1 MPSLFA
7 ALLFAAALV
16 PLPIFAAQPSPATN
30 PASPDAP
37 VRQST
42 YESAFAGYQ
51 SYKDEKLAP
60 WREVNDEVGRVGGQA
75 GIFGGAGHAGHGGGK
90 SVTSTPTPAAVTAP
104 KAPLPMHGPG
114 HQGMTK

>member
-51 SYKDEKLAP
+51 SYKDEKPAS
-60 WREVNDEVGRVGGQA
+60 WREVNDEVGRIGGQA
-75 GIFGGAGHAGHGGGK
+75 GIFGGAGHAGHGSAK
-90 SVTSTPTPAAVTAP
+90 PSTNSPPAVSKPQQAP
-104 KAPLPMHGPG
+104 QPMHGKG
-114 HQGMTK
+114 HQGMMK

>member
-51 SYKDEKLAP
+51 SYKDEKPAS
-60 WREVNDEVGRVGGQA
+60 WREVNDEVGRVGGHA
-75 GIFGGAGHAGHGGGK
+75 GIFGGAGHASHGSGK
-90 SVTSTPTPAAVTAP
+90 SSTNSPPAASKPQQAP
-104 KAPLPMHGPG
+104 HSMHGKG
-114 HQGMTK
+114 HQGMMK